1 MKRSYARRIDAAESA
16 QQSLSQLVTVD
27 EIAVV
32 GESNAVAMH
41 SIRFA
46 HLRVV
51 GEEGLRLVAVR
62 RTGSGVADV
71 ANTVVARQ
79 LGQIIL
85 VEHSGDEGKT
95 EGSLRNQ
102 TVVLHRSHLL
112 SIAGGDTTR
121 ICE

>member
-1 MKRSYARRIDAAESA
+1 MKRSYTRRVDAAEST
-16 QQSLSQLVTVD
+16 QQFLSQLVAVD

-32 GESNAVAMH
+32 GESNAVTMH
-41 SIRFA
+41 SARFA

-71 ANTVVARQ
+71 ANTVVSRQ
-79 LGQIIL
+79 LGQVVL

-112 SIAGGDTTR
+112 SIAGGDTAR

>member
-1 MKRSYARRIDAAESA
+1 MYTRRVDAAESA
-16 QQSLSQLVTVD
+16 QQSLSQLVAVD

-32 GESNAVAMH
+32 GKSNAVAMH
-41 SIRFA
+41 SVRFA

-51 GEEGLRLVAVR
+51 GEEGLCLVAVR

-79 LGQIIL
+79 LGQVIL

-112 SIAGGDTTR
+112 SIAGGDTAR
-121 ICE
+121 I

>member
-1 MKRSYARRIDAAESA
+1 MYTRRVDAAESA
-16 QQSLSQLVTVD
+16 QQSLSQLVAVD

-32 GESNAVAMH
+32 GKSNAVAMH
-41 SIRFA
+41 SARFA
-46 HLRVV
+46 HIRVV

-79 LGQIIL
+79 FGQVIL
-85 VEHSGDEGKT
+85 IEHSGDEGKT